1 MKFGTTA
8 RTSYLALLIVD
19 TMFLIVI
26 VGVMSFRIDSFK
38 GIFEW
43 CQNGG
48 NDPENSRDFVT
59 CNKRGGLV
67 AIYVIA
73 LIVSL
78 VRTITAWIT
87 FMSSFKMGSNNTAI
101 VLLGTSII
109 LLVMFITFLAVFSNE
124 RIELPVGVVGLLIQ
138 IAFVLFSG
146 LLFISNDDY

>member
-1 MKFGTTA
+1 MKLGTTA
-8 RTSYLALLIVD
+8 RTSYLALLVVD

-38 GIFEW
+38 GMFEW
-43 CQNGG
+43 CDNGG
-48 NDPENSRDFVT
+48 RDPENYRDYVT

-67 AIYVIA
+67 AIYVIV

-124 RIELPVGVVGLLIQ
+124 RIELPIGVVGLLIQ

-146 LLFISNDDY
+146 LLFISDDDY